1 MSDRKRDKNSKSTY
15 MRAARKQRMIE
26 NQFMQEIE
34 KAQEAP
40 TSKYNKKSHKQRRE
54 WDDSDDDSGDDDD
67 FHNKLK

>member
-34 KAQEAP
+34 KAQEGPAP
-40 TSKYNKKSHKQRRE
+40 KAPKYNKKSHKLRRE
-54 WDDSDDDSGDDDD
+54 WDDED
-67 FHNKLK
+67 

>member
-26 NQFMQEIE
+26 NHFMQEIE

-40 TSKYNKKSHKQRRE
+40 ASKYNKNPTSNDAIGMMKSKE
-54 WDDSDDDSGDDDD
+54 ACNSG
-67 FHNKLK
+67 

>member
-40 TSKYNKKSHKQRRE
+40 TSKYNKKSHKQRHE
-54 WDDSDDDSGDDDD
+54 
-67 FHNKLK
+67 

>member
-40 TSKYNKKSHKQRRE
+40 ASKYSKISHKQRRE
-54 WDDSDDDSGDDDD
+54 WDDEE
-67 FHNKLK
+67 

>member
-34 KAQEAP
+34 KSQEAP
-40 TSKYNKKSHKQRRE
+40 ASKLNKKSHKQRRE
-54 WDDSDDDSGDDDD
+54 WDDEE
-67 FHNKLK
+67 

>member
-34 KAQEAP
+34 KAQEGQAP
-40 TSKYNKKSHKQRRE
+40 KAPKYNKKSHKLRRE
-54 WDDSDDDSGDDDD
+54 WDDED
-67 FHNKLK
+67 

>member
-34 KAQEAP
+34 KAQKAP
-40 TSKYNKKSHKQRRE
+40 ASKYNKKSHKQRCE
-54 WDDSDDDSGDDDD
+54 WDDEE
-67 FHNKLK
+67 

>member
-40 TSKYNKKSHKQRRE
+40 VSKYNKKSHKHRRE
-54 WDDSDDDSGDDDD
+54 WDDEE
-67 FHNKLK
+67 